1 MDLQVMLTAF
11 GLSASVVI
19 IVSGVLGW
27 NWLSWVWGRARSRT
41 R

>member
-11 GLSASVVI
+11 GLSAGVVI
-19 IVSGVLGW
+19 IVSGMLGW
-27 NWLSWVWGRARSRT
+27 NWLSWVWGHITSRT

>member
-11 GLSASVVI
+11 GLSASVLI

-27 NWLSWVWGRARSRT
+27 NWLSRVRGRTKSRT